1 MKLLVMSAMLAYAL
15 AQDFQEEDLLAAVEA
30 EDCFSED
37 CDAAALHLAQLRATY
52 QREQAEMAPKYQYF
66 GTDDLDF
73 EAAIEED
80 ADAAIAFVQTSAQL
94 LSAGANAMAVD
105 AQGAVEVAS
114 AQRPR
119 TSLGGSQVMSVASDG
134 RMHVEM

>member
-1 MKLLVMSAMLAYAL
+1 MVPLYHIVPLKFKA
-15 AQDFQEEDLLAAVEA
+15 FTE
-30 EDCFSED
+30 FI
-37 CDAAALHLAQLRATY
+37 QLD
-52 QREQAEMAPKYQYF
+52 Q
-66 GTDDLDF
+66 
-73 EAAIEED
+73 ED

-114 AQRPR
+114 APRPR

>member
-1 MKLLVMSAMLAYAL
+1 MPVYHIVPLK
-15 AQDFQEEDLLAAVEA
+15 
-30 EDCFSED
+30 
-37 CDAAALHLAQLRATY
+37 
-52 QREQAEMAPKYQYF
+52 
-66 GTDDLDF
+66 F
-73 EAAIEED
+73 EASEFIQLDQED

-94 LSAGANAMAVD
+94 LTAGANAMAVD

-119 TSLGGSQVMSVASDG
+119 TGLVGGSQVMSVASDG